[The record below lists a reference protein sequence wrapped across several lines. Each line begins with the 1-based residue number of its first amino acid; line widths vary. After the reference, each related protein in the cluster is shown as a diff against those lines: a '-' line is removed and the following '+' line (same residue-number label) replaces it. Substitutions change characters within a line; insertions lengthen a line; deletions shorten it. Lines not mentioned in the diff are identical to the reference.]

1 MLTISLL
8 VTTLIRND
16 GFKFWGNG
24 KESPAMRGFFFF
36 NYLKSRVCESM
47 IAFAFTS
54 VSFPISLQVSSGFSS
69 T

>member
-24 KESPAMRGFFFF
+24 KEKAPQCG
-36 NYLKSRVCESM
+36 
-47 IAFAFTS
+47 AF
-54 VSFPISLQVSSGFSS
+54 SFVII
-69 T
+69 